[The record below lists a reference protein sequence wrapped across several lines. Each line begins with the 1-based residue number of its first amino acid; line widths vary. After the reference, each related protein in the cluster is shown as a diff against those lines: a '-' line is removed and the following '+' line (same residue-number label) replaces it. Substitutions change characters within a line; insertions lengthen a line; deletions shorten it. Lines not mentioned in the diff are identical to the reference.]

1 MRRSPGILMIVLAAV
16 GVFVIVGALRGVLP
30 DGLPFT
36 TDTVERSQPV
46 LVESLEDIGEV
57 RAASANLQVIVDLE
71 KDTRFVP
78 SFLKGRRVT
87 MVVPGE
93 VDAGVDLSD
102 LAPDAVTTNA
112 DRTQVTVRLPAPRL
126 FPARIDPDGVEVAGQ
141 SRGLIDRVGSLFGS
155 DDSFQTDVLRLAEDR
170 LEEAAE
176 SDEDLDARARENIR
190 SLVGDLMG
198 RAGFSQVDVVFIEPD
213 PALR

>member
-1 MRRSPGILMIVLAAV
+1 MRRFPGLIMIVLAV
-16 GVFVIVGALRGVLP
+16 IGVFVVVGALRGVLP

-36 TDTVERSQPV
+36 SKTVERSQPA
-46 LVESLEDIGEV
+46 LLQSLEDIGEF

-78 SFLKGRRVT
+78 SFVKGRRVT

-93 VDAGVDLSD
+93 VDAGVDFGD
-102 LAPDAVTTNA
+102 LAPDAVTTND
-112 DRTQVTVRLPAPRL
+112 DRTQATVRLPAPRL

-155 DDSFQTDVLRLAEDR
+155 DDDFQTDVLRLAEDR

-176 SDEDLDARARENIR
+176 SDTALDLRARENIR
-190 SLVGDLMG
+190 MTLSKLLGQ
-198 RAGFSQVDVVFIEPD
+198 AGFTRVDVIFIEPD
-213 PALR
+213 PTLR

>member
-1 MRRSPGILMIVLAAV
+1 MRRFPGLIMIVLAV
-16 GVFVIVGALRGVLP
+16 IGVFVVVGALRGVLP

-36 TDTVERSQPV
+36 STTVERSQPV
-46 LVESLEDIGEV
+46 LVQSLEDIGEF

-71 KDTRFVP
+71 RDTRFVP
-78 SFLKGRRVT
+78 SFVKGRRVT

-93 VDAGVDLSD
+93 VDAGVDFTD
-102 LAPDAVTTNA
+102 LAPDTITTDD
-112 DRTQVTVRLPAPRL
+112 DRTRATVRLPAPRL

-155 DDSFQTDVLRLAEDR
+155 DDDFQTDVLRLAEDR

-176 SDEDLDARARENIR
+176 SDAALDLRARENIR
-190 SLVGDLMG
+190 MMLSRLLGQ
-198 RAGFSQVDVVFIEPD
+198 AGFTQVDVIFIEPD
-213 PALR
+213 PTLR